1 MLKFRIRM
9 GKPMFSMFKN
19 TIQTIFLLK
28 CLELCD
34 SIYSSTFLKM
44 RKSIQ
49 PKLMIVGCQCVL
61 SALSEDLEKFNGC
74 DSS

>member
-1 MLKFRIRM
+1 M

-19 TIQTIFLLK
+19 TIRTIFL
-28 CLELCD
+28 LCD